1 MSDTHQRSFT
11 HPLKEQY
18 TRKLNFFTDFLVIYF
33 VILVTGVL
41 FTFPDFMIMQGGVVH
56 MIILHVHVAHL
67 CICSC
72 KYVGVLL
79 F

>member
-1 MSDTHQRSFT
+1 MSDTHQRSFI

-33 VILVTGVL
+33 VILVTDVL

-56 MIILHVHVAHL
+56 MIILHVQVAHL

-72 KYVGVLL
+72 KYVVVVL